1 MQKNQKDGPNTASGN
16 GCAFGC
22 LIGAVALP
30 LVVIAAGF
38 LIVGVDGQFGLT
50 AIILVPI
57 GAAVGGMIG
66 AAFEAVRKRNI

>member
-1 MQKNQKDGPNTASGN
+1 MQKRQKDEPNTTSGN

-22 LIGAVALP
+22 LVGAVILP
-30 LVVIAAGF
+30 LAVIGAGF

-50 AIILVPI
+50 ATVLVPI
-57 GAAVGGMIG
+57 GTVVGGMIG